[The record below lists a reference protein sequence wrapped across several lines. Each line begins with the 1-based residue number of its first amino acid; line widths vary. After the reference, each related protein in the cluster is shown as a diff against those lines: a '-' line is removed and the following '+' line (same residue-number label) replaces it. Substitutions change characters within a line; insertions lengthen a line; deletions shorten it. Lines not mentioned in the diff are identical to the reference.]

1 MENNYTGTTER
12 DYADKQWLGR
22 DDAFQLIPSEVAGAL
37 LVAGLCVCL
46 LLDALQRRGL
56 L

>member
-22 DDAFQLIPSEVAGAL
+22 DDSFQLIDSDTAGAL
-37 LVAGLCVCL
+37 FFAALGVL
-46 LLDALQRRGL
+46 LILERMGVL
-56 L
+56 